1 MNITGRPSTCCILM
15 VAAEYLASI
24 WVCHSSTWLHSLRLQ
39 EKGPH
44 HATED
49 CQVCTHDALQ
59 HKALSAPC
67 RLLCVTAGLCCTAV
81 ARNTSTPPCLPAVH
95 LMRAY
100 SASQLCCAADHVIA
114 VPLQCT
120 IASMTLAPAI
130 RKTKQE
136 PSQQVPRPARLVATC
151 NLLSSTTG
159 VIQRMIQLL
168 MH

>member
-1 MNITGRPSTCCILM
+1 MLHPHGC
-15 VAAEYLASI
+15 AKYLASI
-24 WVCHSSTWLHSLRLQ
+24 WVCHSSTWPHSLRRPK
-39 EKGPH
+39 KGPH

-49 CQVCTHDALQ
+49 CQGCTHDALQ

-67 RLLCVTAGLCCTAV
+67 LILCRFGTAGQCCTAV
-81 ARNTSTPPCLPAVH
+81 ARNTSTPQCLPAVH
-95 LMRAY
+95 LMGAY
-100 SASQLCCAADHVIA
+100 SASQLCCTVDHAIA

-136 PSQQVPRPARLVATC
+136 PSQQVPRPARLVA
-151 NLLSSTTG
+151 SSTTG
-159 VIQRMIQLL
+159 VSQKMIQLL